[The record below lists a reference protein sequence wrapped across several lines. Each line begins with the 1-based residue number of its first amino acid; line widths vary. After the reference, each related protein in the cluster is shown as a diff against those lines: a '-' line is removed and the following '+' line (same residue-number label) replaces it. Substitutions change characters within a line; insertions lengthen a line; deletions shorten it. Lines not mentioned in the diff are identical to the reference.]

1 MAFAAKF
8 ASQPPA
14 SAAKTKLT
22 INRLTHALDDLTSHM
37 DIDQFA
43 LATLTEDHKEGV
55 AAFLWSGASRVS
67 GDAETSPDRS
77 RQSRPP
83 YP

>member
-22 INRLTHALDDLTSHM
+22 INRLTHALDDLTP
-37 DIDQFA
+37 
-43 LATLTEDHKEGV
+43 
-55 AAFLWSGASRVS
+55 AARDS
-67 GDAETSPDRS
+67 D
-77 RQSRPP
+77 
-83 YP
+83 

>member
-22 INRLTHALDDLTSHM
+22 INRLTYALDDLTSHM

-43 LATLTEDHKEGV
+43 LATLPNDHKEGV
-55 AAFLWSGASRVS
+55 AAFLERRKPRFRGR
-67 GDAETSPDRS
+67 
-77 RQSRPP
+77 
-83 YP
+83 